1 MGFVDGAGR
10 AGSRGSG
17 ARAQQAPAQRVTQA
31 RPVAAGTLLFRRGE
45 VLRQVYAIDSGV
57 VQVSR
62 SVEQDRCRIIGL
74 ALAGDVVGC
83 EALSGGV
90 YGGDALVVRDAS
102 IRAIDPWRWSRAA
115 RGSALTQLL
124 GLADLQMARMVRQAV
139 RLRLAGRA
147 RVADFLLQLAE
158 RAGGAIVEF
167 PLEGK
172 AVADYLG
179 LRPESLSRILR
190 RLAEARCLRR
200 AGGTRFELD
209 LERLRRLS
217 A

>member
-1 MGFVDGAGR
+1 MGSVHSAGG
-10 AGSRGSG
+10 AGSRGPG
-17 ARAQQAPAQRVTQA
+17 ERARRAPAQA
-31 RPVAAGTLLFRRGE
+31 RQVAAGTLLFRRGE
-45 VLRQVYAIDSGV
+45 PLRQVYAVEAGV

-62 SVEQDRCRIIGL
+62 RVDTRRCRIIGL

-90 YGGDALVVRDAS
+90 YGGDAVVARDAR

-115 RGSALTQLL
+115 SGSALAQLL
-124 GLADLQMARMVRQAV
+124 GLADVQMVRMVRQAA
-139 RLRLAGRA
+139 RLRLAGRE

-158 RAGGAIVEF
+158 RAGGVEIEW
-167 PLEGK
+167 PLEGR

-200 AGGTRFELD
+200 TGPMRFELD
-209 LERLRRLS
+209 LEALRRLS